1 METNDRTMRDRLRSL
16 IRTKKRT
23 ASFSQSESIRIES
36 IFGTSESR
44 DVPLRT
50 SRDFIRYKQL
60 GIDFGTF

>member
-1 METNDRTMRDRLRSL
+1 METNDRTTRDRFRSF

-23 ASFSQSESIRIES
+23 AGFGQSEFRIES

>member
-1 METNDRTMRDRLRSL
+1 METNDRTTRDRFRSF

-23 ASFSQSESIRIES
+23 AGFGQSEFRIES

-44 DVPLRT
+44 DVPLR
-50 SRDFIRYKQL
+50 DFIRYKQL